1 MAVVGAIMVPHPP
14 LIVPAVGRGQEAVI
28 EETSA
33 AYKQAAE
40 FVRDLAPDTIVLSS
54 PHSVMYSDY
63 FHISPGKSARGSLR
77 NFGALGTTIEVM
89 YDTELVNRICRLADE
104 QNFPAGTMGEKDAA
118 LDHGTVVPLTF
129 INEVYPNYQLVRI
142 GLSGLSYADHY
153 RLGQM
158 VREAAEAL
166 NRRVVYVGSGDL
178 SHKLK
183 EEGPYGFDESGPVY
197 DERIMDVM
205 GRAAFHELFDFS
217 DDLCDKA
224 AECGHRSFIM
234 MAGALDASAVS
245 AERLSHQDVTGVGY
259 GICTY
264 LVTGADPTRN
274 FLAQWEAERRK
285 EQMEKRR
292 NEDDYVALAR
302 YSIESFVTTRNRA
315 VLPTDLND
323 TLLHTRA
330 GVFVSLKKEGRLRG
344 CIGTIAP
351 TQDSV
356 AEEIMENAISAAMYD
371 SRFRPV
377 TEPELDHLEYS
388 VDVLMPA
395 QKIDSPAFLDVK
407 RYGVIVTQGR
417 KRGLLLPD
425 LEGVDTVEE
434 QIAIA
439 KQKAG
444 IDVAD
449 TDVTLE
455 RFEVVRHH

>member
-1 MAVVGAIMVPHPP
+1 MGIAGAIMVPHPP
-14 LIVPAVGRGQEAVI
+14 LIIPAVGRGEEAVI

-33 AYKQAAE
+33 AYKKAAA

-77 NFGALGTTIEVM
+77 NFGALGTMIETI
-89 YDTELVNRICRLADE
+89 YDTELVNRLCRIADE
-104 QNFPAGTMGEKDAA
+104 RNFPAGIMGEKDPT

-129 INEVYPNYQLVRI
+129 INEVYPNYRLVRI

-158 VREAAEAL
+158 VKEAADAL

-183 EEGPYGFDESGPVY
+183 EDGPYGFDEAGPQY
-197 DERIMDVM
+197 DARIMDVM
-205 GRAAFHELFDFS
+205 GRAAFGELFAFP
-217 DDLCDKA
+217 DDLCEKA
-224 AECGHRSFIM
+224 AECGHRSFVM
-234 MAGALDASAVS
+234 MAGALDECAVS
-245 AERLSHQDVTGVGY
+245 TECLSHQDVTGVGY

-264 LVTGADPTRN
+264 MVMGRDPTRA
-274 FLAQWEAERRK
+274 FLSQWEAERLE
-285 EQMEKRR
+285 EQKKRR
-292 NEDDYVALAR
+292 KKEDDFVALAR
-302 YSIESFVTTRNRA
+302 HSIESFVTTRIRA
-315 VLPTDLND
+315 VLPKDLSD
-323 TLLHTRA
+323 ELLHTQA

-351 TQDSV
+351 TQDCI

-377 TEPELDHLEYS
+377 TESELDHIEYS
-388 VDVLMPA
+388 VDVLTPA
-395 QKIDSPAFLDVK
+395 EEIPDESHLDVK
-407 RYGVIVTQGR
+407 RYGVIVSKGN

-425 LEGVDTVEE
+425 LDGVDTVEE

-444 IDVAD
+444 IPVSE
-449 TDVTLE
+449 TDVRLE
-455 RFEVVRHH
+455 RFEVIRHH

>member
-1 MAVVGAIMVPHPP
+1 MATVGAIMVPHPP
-14 LIVPAVGRGQEAVI
+14 LIVPAVGKGQEAVI
-28 EETSA
+28 EETTI
-33 AYKQAAE
+33 AYKKAAE

-54 PHSVMYSDY
+54 PHAVMYSDY

-77 NFGALGTTIEVM
+77 SFGALGTTIEVM
-89 YDTELVNRICRLADE
+89 YDSELVTKIMRIADE
-104 QNFPAGTMGEKDAA
+104 RNFPAGTMGEKDPA

-129 INEVYPNYQLVRI
+129 INEVYPNYRFVRI

-158 VREAAEAL
+158 VKEAAEAL
-166 NRRVVYVGSGDL
+166 NRRVVYVASGDL
-178 SHKLK
+178 SHKLQ

-205 GRAAFHELFDFS
+205 GRAAFDELFDFT
-217 DDLCDKA
+217 DDLCDRA
-224 AECGHRSFIM
+224 AECGHRSFVM
-234 MAGALDASAVS
+234 MAGALDACALS

-264 LVTGADPTRN
+264 LVTGTDPTRN
-274 FLAQWEAERRK
+274 FLAQWEAKRRS
-285 EQMEKRR
+285 EQMKKRR
-292 NEDDYVALAR
+292 DEDDYVALAR

-315 VLPTDLND
+315 VLPTDLSD
-323 TLLHTRA
+323 ELLHTQG

-344 CIGTIAP
+344 CIGTIAA
-351 TQDSV
+351 TQDSI
-356 AEEIMENAISAAMYD
+356 ALEIMENAISAAMYD

-377 TEPELDHLEYS
+377 TESELDHLEYS
-388 VDVLMPA
+388 VDVLTPA
-395 QKIDSPAFLDVK
+395 QKIDSAAFLDVK
-407 RYGVIVTQGR
+407 RYGVIVTKGK

-444 IDVAD
+444 IDVND
-449 TDVTLE
+449 NDVLLE
-455 RFEVVRHH
+455 RFEVIRHH